1 MTTIDTFSGIGDPAV
16 GAGGPSAR
24 TTPQDLAAL
33 IIDDAESVR
42 LSLAQ
47 MLKRHGID
55 DVYTAG
61 DGATGLTVIECLRGR
76 DCIVFCDL
84 AMPGM
89 DGVEV
94 VREIQR
100 LGYPAAI
107 VLVSGK
113 DRRVLDIVSK
123 VARDAGHS
131 VVGAMAKPFAEEQV
145 ADLLRLARLGRHTA
159 QPPPRATD
167 AAQLSVDAL
176 RAAIDEE
183 RIAVVVEPQMRLKDG
198 ALVAM
203 EALARIETEGGLIA
217 PFRFIPVAE
226 ASGLINPLTRQLMRK
241 LFREV
246 YAWHQRGRMIDVSVN
261 LSTSLLVE
269 PAMPSIILDTAVAAG
284 VGPQHIMIEL
294 TESTA
299 AQHRI
304 EDVIES
310 VARFRLK
317 DFRVA
322 IDDFGT
328 GQSTLER
335 LQRIPFTDLKVD
347 RSFVTG
353 AATDDDKRG
362 IIEYSVQLAH
372 RLGLNVIAEGVETA
386 ADQEEVGRL
395 GCEMAQGYYYARP
408 LPLDQVEGWIAQ
420 WNARAPR
427 GASRN

>member
-1 MTTIDTFSGIGDPAV
+1 MMATDTPTGSHGED
-16 GAGGPSAR
+16 AGNGWQHFDAQS
-24 TTPQDLAAL
+24 QEMAAL
-33 IIDDAESVR
+33 IIDDAETVR
-42 LSLAQ
+42 ISLAE
-47 MLKRHGID
+47 MLKRHGIN
-55 DVYTAG
+55 DVFSAS
-61 DGATGLTVIECLRGR
+61 DGASGLSMIECMRGR
-76 DCIVFCDL
+76 ECIVFCDL

-113 DRRVLDIVSK
+113 DRRILDIVSK

-131 VVGAMAKPFAEEQV
+131 VVGSMAKPFAEEQLEE
-145 ADLLRLARLGRHTA
+145 LLRIARGVRPA
-159 QPPPRATD
+159 APQPPKGP
-167 AAQLSVDAL
+167 AQLEATEI
-176 RAAIDEE
+176 RQAIDEG
-183 RIAVVVEPQMRLKDG
+183 RIAVVLEPQVRLKDG
-198 ALVAM
+198 RLVAM
-203 EALARIETEGGLIA
+203 EALARIETADGLI
-217 PFRFIPVAE
+217 PPVRFIASAE
-226 ASGLINPLTRQLMRK
+226 RHGLIEAMTRQLMDK
-241 LFREV
+241 LFRQV
-246 YAWHQRGRMIDVSVN
+246 GRWHRDGLMIDVSVN

-269 PAMPSIILDTAVAAG
+269 PSMPTTIMNAATSASVA
-284 VGPQHIMIEL
+284 PQHIMLEL

-299 AQHRI
+299 AEHSI

-347 RSFVTG
+347 RTFVTG
-353 AATDDDKRG
+353 ASNDDDKRG

-372 RLGLNVIAEGVETA
+372 RLGLNVIAEGVETS
-386 ADQEEVGRL
+386 ADEDQVRRL
-395 GCEMAQGYYYARP
+395 GCEMAQGYFYTRP
-408 LPLDQVEGWIAQ
+408 LPLNQVDDWIHQ
-420 WNARAPR
+420 WQTRE
-427 GASRN
+427 SRVHPGI

>member
-1 MTTIDTFSGIGDPAV
+1 MMATDTPIGSSSDDTDH
-16 GAGGPSAR
+16 AGQELTRQSE
-24 TTPQDLAAL
+24 QLAAL
-33 IIDDAESVR
+33 IIDDAEAVR
-42 LSLAQ
+42 VSLAD
-47 MLKRHGID
+47 MLKRHG
-55 DVYTAG
+55 VNEVLSAS
-61 DGATGLTVIECLRGR
+61 DGLSGLSMIECMRGR
-76 DCIVFCDL
+76 ECIVFCDL

-100 LGYPAAI
+100 LGYAAAI

-131 VVGAMAKPFAEEQV
+131 VVGSMAKPFAEDELEAMLQIARGVRPQAPGLAPEKGPPQMEV
-145 ADLLRLARLGRHTA
+145 AEIS
-159 QPPPRATD
+159 Q
-167 AAQLSVDAL
+167 
-176 RAAIDEE
+176 AIDEG
-183 RIAVVVEPQMRLKDG
+183 RIGVVLEPQVRLQDSQ
-198 ALVAM
+198 LVSM
-203 EALARIETEGGLIA
+203 EALARIESADGLIS
-217 PFRFIPVAE
+217 PIRFIPGAE
-226 ASGLINPLTRQLMRK
+226 RHGLIEPLTRQLVHK
-241 LFREV
+241 LFKHIG
-246 YAWHQRGRMIDVSVN
+246 AWHQRGLMIDVSVN

-269 PAMPSIILDTAVAAG
+269 PSMPNTILNAATSAG
-284 VGPQHIMIEL
+284 IAPQHIMLEL

-299 AQHRI
+299 AEYRI

-353 AATDDDKRG
+353 AATDDEKRG

-372 RLGLNVIAEGVETA
+372 RLGLNVIAEGVETET
-386 ADQEEVGRL
+386 DEDEVRRL
-395 GCEMAQGYYYARP
+395 GCEMAQGYHYARP
-408 LPLDQVEGWIAQ
+408 LPLTQADSWLHQ
-420 WNARAPR
+420 WQTR
-427 GASRN
+427 GGR

>member
-1 MTTIDTFSGIGDPAV
+1 MATDTYSGTGNDAAGV
-16 GAGGPSAR
+16 GGLSPLAEAG
-24 TTPQDLAAL
+24 DLAAL
-33 IIDDAESVR
+33 IIDDAEAVR
-42 LSLAQ
+42 VSLAE
-47 MLKRHGID
+47 MLKRQGIH
-55 DVYTAG
+55 DVFTAS
-61 DGATGLTVIECLRGR
+61 DGATGLSVIECMRGR
-76 DCIVFCDL
+76 ECVVFCDL

-123 VARDAGHS
+123 VARDAGHA
-131 VVGAMAKPFAEEQV
+131 VVGSMAKPFAEEQLV
-145 ADLLRLARLGRHTA
+145 ELLRVARLGRPTG
-159 QPPPRATD
+159 QPATRAKG
-167 AAQLSVDAL
+167 ASPLSVDAL
-176 RAAIDEE
+176 RAAIDED
-183 RIAVVVEPQMRLKDG
+183 RVAVVVEPQIRLHDG

-203 EALARIETEGGLIA
+203 EALARIESEDGLIA
-217 PFRFIPVAE
+217 PVRFIPVAE
-226 ASGLINPLTRQLMRK
+226 ASGLIAPLTRQLMRK
-241 LFREV
+241 MLREV
-246 YAWHQRGRMIDVSVN
+246 HAWHERGRMIDVSVN

-269 PAMPSIILDTAVAAG
+269 PAMPSIMLDAATAAG
-284 VGPQHIMIEL
+284 VMPQHIMIEL

-299 AQHRI
+299 AQYRI

-353 AATDDDKRG
+353 ATSDDDKRG

-386 ADQEEVGRL
+386 ADQEEVCRL
-395 GCEMAQGYYYARP
+395 GCEMAQGYYYTRP
-408 LPLDQVEGWIAQ
+408 LPLNQVDGWLQQ
-420 WNARAPR
+420 WNSWAPLK
-427 GASRN
+427 ASRN

>member
-1 MTTIDTFSGIGDPAV
+1 MMATDTYSETGNDAA
-16 GAGGPSAR
+16 GAGGLPPLSEAGEI
-24 TTPQDLAAL
+24 AAL
-33 IIDDAESVR
+33 IIDDAAAVR
-42 LSLAQ
+42 VSLAE
-47 MLKRHGID
+47 MLRRQGIHN
-55 DVYTAG
+55 VYTAS
-61 DGATGLTVIECLRGR
+61 DGATGLSVIECMQGR
-76 DCIVFCDL
+76 ECIVFCDL

-131 VVGAMAKPFAEEQV
+131 VVGAMAKPFAEEQLAEV
-145 ADLLRLARLGRHTA
+145 IRVARLGRPVA
-159 QPPPRATD
+159 QPRAKG
-167 AAQLSVDAL
+167 AEQLSVDAL
-176 RAAIDEE
+176 RAAIEEE
-183 RIAVVVEPQMRLKDG
+183 RVAVVVEPQIRLQDG
-198 ALVAM
+198 ELVAM
-203 EALARIETEGGLIA
+203 EALARIETEDGLIA

-226 ASGLINPLTRQLMRK
+226 ASGLIAPLTRQLMRK
-241 LFREV
+241 LFNQV
-246 YAWHQRGRMIDVSVN
+246 HAWHQHGRMIDVSVN
-261 LSTSLLVE
+261 LSTSLLVK
-269 PAMPSIILDTAVAAG
+269 PSMPTIILDAATAAG
-284 VGPQHIMIEL
+284 VMPQHIMIEL

-353 AATDDDKRG
+353 AASDDDKRG

-386 ADQEEVGRL
+386 ADQDEVRRL
-395 GCEMAQGYYYARP
+395 GCEMAQGYYYTRP
-408 LPLDQVEGWIAQ
+408 LPLDQVDGWLQQ
-420 WNARAPR
+420 WTSRAPH
-427 GASRN
+427 GVAPN

>member
-1 MTTIDTFSGIGDPAV
+1 MATDTYSGTGSDAA
-16 GAGGPSAR
+16 GAGGLPPLAEAG
-24 TTPQDLAAL
+24 DLAAL
-33 IIDDAESVR
+33 IIDDAEAVR
-42 LSLAQ
+42 VSLAE
-47 MLKRHGID
+47 MLKRQGIH
-55 DVYTAG
+55 DVYTAS
-61 DGATGLTVIECLRGR
+61 DGATGLSVIECMRGR
-76 DCIVFCDL
+76 ECVVFCDL

-131 VVGAMAKPFAEEQV
+131 VVGSMAKPFAEDQLVE
-145 ADLLRLARLGRHTA
+145 LLRVARLGRPA
-159 QPPPRATD
+159 ARPRAKG

-176 RAAIDEE
+176 RAAIDED
-183 RIAVVVEPQMRLKDG
+183 RVAVVVEPQVRLRDG

-203 EALARIETEGGLIA
+203 EALARIESEDGLIA

-226 ASGLINPLTRQLMRK
+226 ASGLIAPLTQQLMRK
-241 LFREV
+241 LFRAV
-246 YAWHQRGRMIDVSVN
+246 QTWHQRGRMIDVSVN

-269 PAMPSIILDTAVAAG
+269 PAMPSIILDAAAAAG
-284 VGPQHIMIEL
+284 VMPQHIMIEL

-335 LQRIPFTDLKVD
+335 FQRIPFTDLKVD

-353 AATDDDKRG
+353 AASDDDKRG

-386 ADQEEVGRL
+386 ADQEEVRRL
-395 GCEMAQGYYYARP
+395 GCEMAQGYYYTRP
-408 LPLDQVEGWIAQ
+408 LPLAQVDSWLQQWI
-420 WNARAPR
+420 PR
-427 GASRN
+427 VPLKASRN

>member
-1 MTTIDTFSGIGDPAV
+1 MMATDTPLGSHGDDAGAV
-16 GAGGPSAR
+16 GQPLRSE
-24 TTPQDLAAL
+24 PEQLAAL
-33 IIDDAESVR
+33 IIDDAEAVR
-42 LSLAQ
+42 VSLAD
-47 MLKRHGID
+47 MLKRHG
-55 DVYTAG
+55 VNEVFSAS
-61 DGATGLTVIECLRGR
+61 DGLSGLSMIECMRGR
-76 DCIVFCDL
+76 ECIVFCDL

-131 VVGAMAKPFAEEQV
+131 VVGSMAKPFAEDELEE
-145 ADLLRLARLGRHTA
+145 LLQIARGVRPQA
-159 QPPPRATD
+159 PGPVPAKGPP
-167 AAQLSVDAL
+167 QLDVDEI
-176 RAAIDEE
+176 RQAIDEG
-183 RIAVVVEPQMRLKDG
+183 RIAVALEPQVRLQDG
-198 ALVAM
+198 QLVSM
-203 EALARIETEGGLIA
+203 EALARIESPEGLIS
-217 PFRFIPVAE
+217 PIRFIAGAE
-226 ASGLINPLTRQLMRK
+226 RHGLIEALTRQLMDK
-241 LFREV
+241 LFKHIGG
-246 YAWHQRGRMIDVSVN
+246 WHRSGLMIDVSVN

-269 PAMPSIILDTAVAAG
+269 PSMPTTILNAATSAG
-284 VGPQHIMIEL
+284 IAPQHIMLEL

-299 AQHRI
+299 AEHRI

-353 AATDDDKRG
+353 AALDDQKRG

-372 RLGLNVIAEGVETA
+372 RLGLNVIAEGVETET
-386 ADQEEVGRL
+386 DEDEVRRL

-408 LPLDQVEGWIAQ
+408 LPLTQVDTWLHQ
-420 WNARAPR
+420 WQTR
-427 GASRN
+427 GGR

>member
-1 MTTIDTFSGIGDPAV
+1 MMVTDTPEGAHGDDV
-16 GAGGPSAR
+16 GNGWERFEAES
-24 TTPQDLAAL
+24 QELAAL
-33 IIDDAESVR
+33 IIDDAETVR
-42 LSLAQ
+42 ISLAD
-47 MLKRHGID
+47 MLKRHGIN
-55 DVYTAG
+55 DVFSAS
-61 DGATGLTVIECLRGR
+61 DGASGLSMIECMRGR
-76 DCIVFCDL
+76 QCIVFCDL

-100 LGYPAAI
+100 QGYPAAI

-113 DRRVLDIVSK
+113 DRRILDIVSK

-131 VVGAMAKPFAEEQV
+131 VVGSMAKPFVEDQLEEM
-145 ADLLRLARLGRHTA
+145 LRMARRTRPAAPKPAARG
-159 QPPPRATD
+159 P
-167 AAQLSVDAL
+167 AQLEASEI
-176 RAAIDEE
+176 RQAIEE
-183 RIAVVVEPQMRLKDG
+183 DRIAVVLEPQVRLQDG
-198 ALVAM
+198 RLVAM
-203 EALARIETEGGLIA
+203 EALARIESADGLI
-217 PFRFIPVAE
+217 PPIRFIAGAE
-226 ASGLINPLTRQLMRK
+226 RHGLIEAMTRQLIDK
-241 LFREV
+241 LFRQLGE
-246 YAWHQRGRMIDVSVN
+246 WHRNGLMIDVSVN

-269 PAMPSIILDTAVAAG
+269 PSMPTTIMNAAASAG
-284 VGPQHIMIEL
+284 IAPQHIMLEL

-299 AQHRI
+299 AEHRI

-347 RSFVTG
+347 RTFVTG
-353 AATDDDKRG
+353 ATTDDDKRG

-386 ADQEEVGRL
+386 ADEDEVRRL
-395 GCEMAQGYYYARP
+395 GCEMAQGYYYTRP
-408 LPLDQVEGWIAQ
+408 LPLDQVDAWIHQ
-420 WNARAPR
+420 WQTRE
-427 GASRN
+427 SRNHPGI